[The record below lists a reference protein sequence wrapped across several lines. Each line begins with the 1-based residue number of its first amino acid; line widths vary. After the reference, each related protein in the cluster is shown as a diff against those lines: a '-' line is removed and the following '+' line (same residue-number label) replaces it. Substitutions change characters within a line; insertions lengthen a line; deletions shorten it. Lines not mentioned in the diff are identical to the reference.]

1 MENELLLKSIENLL
15 DKKLEPIN
23 KRLDNIEKR
32 LDNLEK
38 SQQEIKETQKTI
50 LKFVTEA
57 DSRFKRL
64 EETTKDVEKLK
75 KLINISNVQ

>member
-23 KRLDNIEKR
+23 KRLDNIEK
-32 LDNLEK
+32 N
-38 SQQEIKETQKTI
+38 QQEIKETQKTI

-57 DSRFKRL
+57 DSEFMKL
-64 EETTKDVEKLK
+64 EETTKDVQKLK